1 MAVVLIIIGVL
12 VALGGGVAGFFFGKI
27 YLLKRCFNSLK
38 DNFHKLNNSNL
49 DSKINKL
56 KMISEHNKEY
66 VNLFNEI
73 NEKYSNLIETY
84 AIEMETVFNKID
96 VLFANKDYKVVK
108 EELDLLEHSLNVYG
122 SELNNIDEE
131 IKNIT
136 SKEDEL
142 REVVVPLKEKFR
154 LLKANFYEHKEELS
168 VCSKIFEKK
177 INELEKTIAKLD
189 NKLENGYYK
198 EAEELTNELVKEV
211 DFYSGHLDKMPKLV
225 SFSLQVLPKRLE
237 TAMSKYQKM
246 KEEGYPLFT
255 IKASAI
261 EEKINL
267 SLDEIRIRF
276 EEFNY
281 EDINESI
288 KEAAYEIEDL
298 NEALEKEVTSK
309 DHFTLYNEV
318 VYAQVEEIGK
328 RFLKAKRDT
337 DNINGVYLIDSSKY
351 SELNVLETQV
361 QILNRIKMEL
371 DAYIHSATKQPYSIL
386 SSKMGELAEFGGE
399 VEEKLNVYQDYI
411 LSLKND
417 SEYAYSKVNNYSV
430 EITTL
435 YNKLLNLN
443 HKVLS
448 VIYEEEYN
456 SVCDLIQNIDKSL
469 KTKPINVALINENSN
484 ALVNRVEEL
493 LKNMKES
500 LKMYEMAQNIIIFT
514 NKYRSSF
521 SNVNEV
527 LNRAEIHFENG
538 EFEFAID
545 SVSEVLQEVHPR
557 AYEEMMKRKG
567 YKDE

>member
-12 VALGGGVAGFFFGKI
+12 VVLGGGVAGFFFGQI
-27 YLLKRCFNSLK
+27 YLLKRNFKNLK

-56 KMISEHNKEY
+56 KMISEHNEEY
-66 VNLFNEI
+66 VDLFNEI
-73 NEKYSNLIETY
+73 NEKYTNLIDTY

-108 EELDLLEHSLNVYG
+108 EELELLEHSLNVYG
-122 SELNNIDEE
+122 SELNKIDDE
-131 IKNIT
+131 IKHIT

-142 REVVVPLKEKFR
+142 REIVVPLKEKFR
-154 LLKANFYEHKEELS
+154 VLKANFYEHKEELS

-198 EAEELTNELVKEV
+198 EAEELTNELVTEV
-211 DFYSGHLDKMPKLV
+211 DFYGGHLEKMPKLV
-225 SFSLQVLPKRLE
+225 SFSMQVLPKRLE
-237 TAMSKYQKM
+237 AAMSKYQKM

-255 IKASAI
+255 IKATAI

-309 DHFTLYNEV
+309 DHFTQYNEV

-328 RFLKAKRDT
+328 KFLKAKRDT

-351 SELNVLETQV
+351 SELNILETQV

-399 VEEKLNVYQDYI
+399 VEEKLNAYQDYI

-417 SEYAYSKVNNYSV
+417 SENAYSKVNNYSV
-430 EITTL
+430 ELTTL

-456 SVCDLIQNIDKSL
+456 NVCDLIQNIDKSL
-469 KTKPINVALINENSN
+469 KTKPINVAVINENSN
-484 ALVNRVEEL
+484 ALVNKVEEL

-521 SNVNEV
+521 STVNEV